1 MVRAYNRSAK
11 DHPVISTGEAHTE
24 DLEIGQGK
32 PRLLKSTGPAEK
44 ALEPNVI
51 ETVTEL
57 PPTEKMLMM
66 AFMAEPVT
74 VRIAT
79 TTDKQA
85 EQVFD
90 LNINGHRE
98 FFRRGE
104 DKTVA
109 RNFVE
114 RLALMKQENIDQ
126 REVVNKEG
134 IRDILHTPLSAL
146 KYDFAVVRDN
156 NPRGREW
163 LEHVLRQPG

>member
-1 MVRAYNRSAK
+1 MPRGIPRSAK
-11 DHPVISTGEAHTE
+11 NSPVIPTGEVRTE
-24 DLEIGQGK
+24 DQEIGQGK
-32 PRLLKSTGPAEK
+32 ARLMKSTGPAEK

-51 ETVTEL
+51 EPVQEM
-57 PPTEKMLMM
+57 PPTEKMLTM
-66 AFMAEPVT
+66 AFMNEPVT
-74 VRIAT
+74 IRVAT

-98 FFRRGE
+98 FFKRGE

-114 RLALMKQENIDQ
+114 RLALMKQSSIEQ
-126 REVVNKEG
+126 REVVSADG
-134 IRDILHTPLSAL
+134 IRQMLHVPVTAL
-146 KYDFAVVRDN
+146 KYDFGVVRDA